1 MIPSPLHDQLER
13 CVADQAA
20 RLHASVAAAAR
31 PGLADTAPLQPAVAW
46 MPYGPDA
53 ADACVEMAADLGSPA
68 AEYAAIRRGVG
79 VMDGVHR
86 GTLRVRGADR
96 VAFLQRM
103 VTQDL
108 KGLEVGGVRESFW
121 LNRKGR
127 VQADLLLADFG
138 DAMLLDVD
146 RFAAASSAS
155 ELQAFV
161 FSEDVQVEDA
171 TAAFARMSLHGAAAL
186 VLLGA
191 IDATAAAL
199 SSDLRCVALQVAG
212 HPVHA
217 ARRDQAGVPGV
228 ELFMPTE
235 VVARVFDALLA
246 AGSALEAPVRPIG
259 WHAFNVARVEGGTPL
274 FLVDFGR
281 EALPHETGLLSRR
294 VSFKKGC
301 YLGQEVVARM
311 ESLGKPKQRL
321 VALRMES
328 DRLPVSGATVHLE
341 AAEGEAVGTITS
353 SAPAPML
360 GSACVAFAMLKY
372 AQGEPGT
379 RVRVAAEGDW
389 TTAVV
394 QPTLRFLPG
403 GAA

>member
-1 MIPSPLHDQLER
+1 
-13 CVADQAA
+13 
-20 RLHASVAAAAR
+20 
-31 PGLADTAPLQPAVAW
+31 
-46 MPYGPDA
+46 
-53 ADACVEMAADLGSPA
+53 
-68 AEYAAIRRGVG
+68 
-79 VMDGVHR
+79 
-86 GTLRVRGADR
+86 
-96 VAFLQRM
+96 
-103 VTQDL
+103 
-108 KGLEVGGVRESFW
+108 
-121 LNRKGR
+121 

-171 TAAFARMSLHGAAAL
+171 TAAFARVSLHGAAAL

-191 IDATAAAL
+191 IDAKAGAL

-246 AGSALEAPVRPIG
+246 AGSTLEAPVRPIG

-341 AAEGEAVGTITS
+341 AADGEAVGTITS

-389 TTAVV
+389 TTALV

-403 GAA
+403 GVA